1 MADNILKNSL
11 SGLSS
16 QPLPDVPK
24 AMQAPDLSG
33 NAGKDIASLKGAQQ
47 QPSDLLN
54 LQKSLQVGS
63 SEAYKQR
70 QATEMEITSGQ
81 FDPTKVS
88 GGTFAGIIG
97 NLEQNRGMDI
107 SKIYAATMS
116 TYSQVQD
123 TITKRLQFLEQLE
136 EDKRQFEEEMKL
148 KKKELARLEASDKQ
162 AAKEFKKT
170 LEESKRQFDMDYQQK
185 ATKLNQA
192 NGVDTMKLYDA
203 AVGWDGNP
211 APNSTSTQDTEN
223 QWWDHQDPDGAKFN
237 LGLMDPNSYILGWD
251 GRVTLK

>member
-97 NLEQNRGMDI
+97 NLEQQRGMDI
-107 SKIYAATMS
+107 GKVYAATMS
-116 TYSQVQD
+116 TYAKVQD
-123 TITKRLQFLEQLE
+123 TITQRLQFLEQLE
-136 EDKRQFEEEMKL
+136 EQKKQWKEEMKMREKEYHRL
-148 KKKELARLEASDKQ
+148 KENDER
-162 AAKEFKKT
+162 AAKQFKKT
-170 LEESKRQFDMDYQQK
+170 MEEDTRRWDMEYAD
-185 ATKLNQA
+185 TKNKLTQA
-192 NGVDTMKLYDA
+192 NGVDY
-203 AVGWDGNP
+203 W
-211 APNSTSTQDTEN
+211 
-223 QWWDHQDPDGAKFN
+223 
-237 LGLMDPNSYILGWD
+237 GLVDSIASAEGI
-251 GRVTLK
+251 TF